1 MPPLRPAAAA
11 LALALAL
18 PLASCSTGGGPG
30 APATEPVREP
40 GRTVFLPHAGV
51 PFDGAAS
58 NGVWCATFPLAWH
71 ALGSE
76 VLGGP
81 LLLGSPAPAALVEG
95 MNARPFPAAALD
107 PASRVVVAGRY
118 GDGVL
123 DRIRREG
130 REKFALDLPRAPLAP
145 GRPED
150 LLAYAFLRKDLP
162 FARPFEPFEEGI
174 AFPGAAG
181 RVPAFG
187 IHGDSGAPDLAAMR
201 GQTTVLF
208 HGAGKDGRDMALEI
222 RTKGG
227 DVLLLAAV
235 PFAGDLEGTWRSLAG
250 VPRAAAGPLR
260 EGEVLAVPKVHFDLA
275 HRFSEFLGA
284 PLRNPGFEE
293 FRVTEAMQ
301 SVLLRLDEAGVL
313 LESEAVVEAKLSL
326 DPEKRRFVFDRPFL
340 LALREASSAE
350 PYLLLWIANPDLMP
364 R

>member
-1 MPPLRPAAAA
+1 MPAFRRLAA
-11 LALALAL
+11 LALLA
-18 PLASCSTGGGPG
+18 PLAACSTGGGPG
-30 APATEPVREP
+30 ASPTAPVREA
-40 GRTVFLPHAGV
+40 GRTTFVPHAGV
-51 PFDGAAS
+51 PFDGAS
-58 NGVWCATFPLAWH
+58 RNGVWCATFPLAWH
-71 ALGSE
+71 ALGTE

-81 LLLGSPAPAALVEG
+81 VLLGPPAPADLVEG
-95 MNARPFPAAALD
+95 MNGRPFPAAALD

-130 REKFALDLPRAPLAP
+130 REKFGLDLPRSPLAP

-162 FARPFEPFEEGI
+162 FAVPFEPFEEGI

-187 IHGDSGAPDLAAMR
+187 IHGDSGAADLDAMR

-208 HGAGKDGRDMALEI
+208 HGAGKSGEDMAIEI
-222 RTKGG
+222 RTERG
-227 DVLLLAAV
+227 DILVLAAV
-235 PFAGDLEGTWRSLAG
+235 PPAASLEAAWRSVLAI
-250 VPRAAAGPLR
+250 PRAAPGPIL
-260 EGEVLAVPKVHFDLA
+260 EGEVLAVPKIHFDLA
-275 HRFSEFLGA
+275 HRFAEFPGA
-284 PLRNPGFEE
+284 PLRNPGFEG

-313 LESEAVVEAKLSL
+313 LESEAVFEARLSMA
-326 DPEKRRFVFDRPFL
+326 PAKRRFVFDRPFL
-340 LALREASSAE
+340 LALREAGAAE
-350 PYLLLWIANPDLMP
+350 PYLLLWVANPDLMP